1 MTLKNIKGTVL
12 KTVFLPQNI
21 KVTPNIIQGIPDT

>member
-1 MTLKNIKGTVL
+1 MTSKNIKGTVL
-12 KTVFLPQNI
+12 KTVFLRQNI